1 MNKEKIR
8 KKTYLTRRVKEQVIL
23 SKEGKVLSP
32 TQISKITPKIFLR
45 TIIKEQI
52 LKIHNIILQQQRTN
66 IYLIIMVK
74 LMNKETCEMLGISET
89 SLCEGLSKLNE
100 EFQQCAYNSRGSKC
114 W

>member
-1 MNKEKIR
+1 MTKAKIR
-8 KKTYLTRRVKEQVIL
+8 NKAYLIGRVKEQVIL

-32 TQISKITPKIFLR
+32 TEISKITPEIFLR
-45 TIIKEQI
+45 TIIKEHI
-52 LKIHNIILQQQRTN
+52 FKIHNIILQQQRTN

-89 SLCEGLSKLNE
+89 SLCEGLSKQKKK
-100 EFQQCAYNSRGSKC
+100 FQQCVYNSGATNC